1 MLHKHSEILADR
13 FSVNKKNVF
22 NVLSLIEEGA
32 TIPFIARYRKEMSG
46 NMDEMILNDLNDDY
60 EELKELEKRKEFILK
75 SIEEQGKLTPE
86 LKHQI
91 ENSYDPIF
99 IEDIYLPFKRSNK
112 TKAAVAREKG
122 LEPLAK
128 YIFDQYHSNIEQYA
142 KSFLSENVL
151 SVEDAI
157 NGALDI
163 IAEWISENPEV
174 RNIVRYEFE
183 NYSVLHARVIK
194 TKTEEAQKYKDY
206 FDYEEKLIKIPSHRL
221 LAVYRAENEKFI
233 RINLKVNEEII
244 LNRLEKLLIKRNS
257 PVFELL
263 KNAIN
268 DGFKRLIAPSIENEA
283 RTKFKQLADI
293 EAIEVFEKNLKQLLL
308 AAPVGQKRTLA
319 IDPGFRSGCK
329 IVCLSEIGDLLDE
342 KVIFPH
348 PPANNPFDAQYIV
361 SNLIEKY
368 SIDVIA
374 VGNGTAG
381 RETMQWL
388 KSSNIGKKI
397 SIYYVNEDGASIY
410 SASKTARDEFP
421 DKDVTVRGAVSI
433 GRRLMDPLAELVK
446 INPRSIGVGQ
456 YQYDV
461 DQKLLKEKLDRTVVS
476 SVNAVG
482 VNLNTASEHL
492 LSYISGFGPG
502 IAKNI
507 IKYRS
512 EIGRFND
519 KKELAKV
526 PRLGDKAFQQ
536 SAGFLRI
543 KGGDNYL
550 DDTGIHP
557 ESHQIAIKMLKDHNI
572 DFEDIKSNPDKL
584 KTIKLENYISEK
596 AGLPTLNDIIKE
608 LEKPGLDPRG
618 EQKEIDFDESITTI
632 EDLKEGMILKG
643 IISNITNFG
652 AFVNIGIKEKGLIHI
667 SEMADKFVRDPNSV
681 VTLNQEVTVK
691 VLSVDI
697 ERSRVQLSM
706 KSLGNI

>member
-1 MLHKHSEILADR
+1 MIHKHSEILSER
-13 FSVNKKNVF
+13 YSLNKKKVF

-32 TIPFIARYRKEMSG
+32 TIPFIARYRKEMTG
-46 NMDEMILNDLNDDY
+46 NMDEIILNDLNDEY
-60 EELKELEKRKEFILK
+60 EELKELEKRKEFIIK
-75 SIEEQGKLTPE
+75 SIEEQGKMTPE

-91 ENSYDPIF
+91 ENSYDPVF

-112 TKAAVAREKG
+112 TRAAVAREKG

-128 YIFDQYHSNIEQYA
+128 YIFDQYHSDIERYA
-142 KSFLSENVL
+142 KSFLSEKVL
-151 SVEDAI
+151 TVGEAV
-157 NGALDI
+157 NGAMDI
-163 IAEWISENPEV
+163 VAEWISENPEV
-174 RNIVRYEFE
+174 RNIVRHEFE
-183 NYSVLHARVIK
+183 NYSVLQAKVIK

-206 FDYEEKLIKIPSHRL
+206 FDYEEKLTKTPSHRL
-221 LAVYRAENEKFI
+221 LAVYRAENEKLI
-233 RINLKVNEEII
+233 KINLNVNEDII
-244 LNRLEKLLIKRNS
+244 LNRVDKLVIKRNS
-257 PVFELL
+257 PVYDLMN
-263 KNAIN
+263 NAVA
-268 DGFKRLIAPSIENEA
+268 DSYKRLIAPSIENEV
-283 RTKFKQLADI
+283 RTKYKQLADI
-293 EAIEVFEKNLKQLLL
+293 EAIEVFEKNLRQLLL
-308 AAPVGQKRTLA
+308 SAPVGQKRTLA
-319 IDPGFRSGCK
+319 IDPGFKSGCK
-329 IVCLSEIGDLLDE
+329 IVCLADNGDLLDE
-342 KVIFPH
+342 QIIYPH
-348 PPANNPFDAQYIV
+348 PPVNRSFDAQYII

-368 SIDVIA
+368 DIEVIA

-388 KSSNIGKKI
+388 KSINTGKKI
-397 SIYYVNEDGASIY
+397 SVYYVNEDGASIY

-476 SVNAVG
+476 AVNAVG

-492 LSYISGFGPG
+492 LSYISGLGPG

-512 EIGRFND
+512 EIGRFSD

-543 KGGDNYL
+543 KGGNNYL
-550 DDTGIHP
+550 DNTGIHP
-557 ESHQIAIKMLKDHNI
+557 ESHQIAFKMLKDHNI

-584 KTIKLENYISEK
+584 KIIKLENYVSDK
-596 AGLPTLNDIIKE
+596 AGLPTLNDIIRE
-608 LEKPGLDPRG
+608 LEKPGQDPRG
-618 EQKEIDFDESITTI
+618 EQKEVDFDDSINTI
-632 EDLKEGMILKG
+632 EDLKEGMILRG

-667 SEMADKFVRDPNSV
+667 SEMADKFVKDPNSV